1 MQKSKYL
8 QALHNAKLAH
18 KRSVKYLKLAV
29 SEAQKSM
36 DYATVCALT
45 GLVDDINAKWE
56 EFERSVKRFL
66 K

>member
-1 MQKSKYL
+1 
-8 QALHNAKLAH
+8 
-18 KRSVKYLKLAV
+18 LKLAI

-36 DYATVCALT
+36 DYATVRALT